1 MFFFIVGTMPLSFPQ
16 LKHHRLRIITDFLFL
31 LWSRWLLK
39 VICKSWAA
47 YNTGAPVC
55 LPNLGCAIVHSLA
68 VYALCL
74 KIDLVCSFSF
84 WPLCCLFF
92 LWFTVSDCSLCIPFL
107 FWEHLVI
114 FYTSLKCIGAI
125 IWRLFFNSQI
135 NTDCICF

>member
-1 MFFFIVGTMPLSFPQ
+1 MLTMITDMFFFIVGTMPLSFPQ

-74 KIDLVCSFSF
+74 KIDLVFMLFFFLLAIVLSVFSLIYSF
-84 WPLCCLFF
+84 WLLPLYPLSLLRTFSDLLYFF
-92 LWFTVSDCSLCIPFL
+92 EMHWCNYLTFVF
-107 FWEHLVI
+107 
-114 FYTSLKCIGAI
+114 
-125 IWRLFFNSQI
+125 
-135 NTDCICF
+135 

>member
-1 MFFFIVGTMPLSFPQ
+1 MLTMITDMFFFIVGTMPLSFPQ

-74 KIDLVCSFSF
+74 KIDLVFMLFFFLLAIVLSVFSLIYSF
-84 WPLCCLFF
+84 WLLPLYPLSLFRTF
-92 LWFTVSDCSLCIPFL
+92 SDLL
-107 FWEHLVI
+107 
-114 FYTSLKCIGAI
+114 Y
-125 IWRLFFNSQI
+125 FFEMHWCNYL
-135 NTDCICF
+135 TFVF